1 MIHMQVQQL
10 TMIRTPLYAMVVV
23 SKAILIHSLCT
34 RKVVTTV
41 RLSTSQRNFLLQAT
55 QRYAAAIEKAEPYL
69 LSRQLSVDEAKVF
82 HLGVVEDPLPGHE
95 PYKGRL
101 AIPYITPSGVVDIRF
116 RALGNDDPKYMGLVG
131 AKTTMF
137 NTQACFVA
145 DKYICVTE
153 GEFDC
158 IMMSSKTVHPTVGI
172 PGANNWKPHYAKILD
187 DFDIVIVLAD
197 GDAAGLEFGKKI
209 SRELGNVNIVSM
221 PEGEDVNSMMIRQGS
236 DWVDERIR
244 ECIAAG

>member
-1 MIHMQVQQL
+1 M
-10 TMIRTPLYAMVVV
+10 
-23 SKAILIHSLCT
+23 
-34 RKVVTTV
+34 
-41 RLSTSQRNFLLQAT
+41 RLNNSQKNFLLQAT
-55 QRYAAAIEKAEPYL
+55 QRYAAKIELAEQYL
-69 LSRQLSVDEAKVF
+69 SSRHLSVEEAKVF
-82 HLGVVEDPLPGHE
+82 HLGVVDDPLPGHE
-95 PYKGRL
+95 VYTGRL

-116 RALGNDDPKYMGLVG
+116 RGMHNEDPKYMGLVG

-158 IMMSSKTVHPTVGI
+158 IMMSVKTLHPTIGI

-187 DFDIVIVLAD
+187 DFDTVIVLAD

-209 SRELGNVNIVSM
+209 SRELGNVNIISM
-221 PEGEDVNSMMIRQGS
+221 PEGEDVNSMMIKKGNG
-236 DWVDERIR
+236 WIDERIG
-244 ECIAAG
+244 ECITS

>member
-1 MIHMQVQQL
+1 M
-10 TMIRTPLYAMVVV
+10 
-23 SKAILIHSLCT
+23 
-34 RKVVTTV
+34 
-41 RLSTSQRNFLLQAT
+41 RLSSSQKNFLLQAT
-55 QRYAAAIEKAEPYL
+55 QRYAAKIELAEEYL
-69 LSRQLSVDEAKVF
+69 LSRQLSVEEAKVF
-82 HLGVVEDPLPGHE
+82 HLGVVDDPLPGHE
-95 PYKGRL
+95 AYVGRL

-116 RALGNDDPKYMGLVG
+116 RGIHNEDPKYMGLVG

-158 IMMSSKTVHPTVGI
+158 IMMTVKTLHPTIGI

-187 DFDIVIVLAD
+187 DFDTVIVLAD

-221 PEGEDVNSMMIRQGS
+221 PEGEDVNSVMIKRGN
-236 DWVDERIR
+236 DWIDERIGK
-244 ECIAAG
+244 CITP

>member
-1 MIHMQVQQL
+1 VI
-10 TMIRTPLYAMVVV
+10 I
-23 SKAILIHSLCT
+23 
-34 RKVVTTV
+34 V
-41 RLSTSQRNFLLQAT
+41 RLSSLQRQFLLQAT
-55 QRYAAAIEKAEPYL
+55 QRYASKIELAKDYL
-69 LSRQLSVDEAKVF
+69 SSRHLSVEEAKTF

-95 PYKGRL
+95 AYKGRL

-116 RALGNDDPKYMGLVG
+116 RAMGNEDPKYMGLVG

-158 IMMSSKTVHPTVGI
+158 IMMSVKTMHPTIGI

-187 DFDIVIVLAD
+187 DFDVVIVLAD
-197 GDAAGLEFGKKI
+197 GDPAGLEFGKKI
-209 SRELGNVNIVSM
+209 SRELGNVNIISM
-221 PEGEDVNSMMIRQGS
+221 PDGEDVNSMMIKMGS
-236 DWVDERIR
+236 EWLDGRIK
-244 ECIAAG
+244 ECVTPGQ

>member
-1 MIHMQVQQL
+1 M
-10 TMIRTPLYAMVVV
+10 
-23 SKAILIHSLCT
+23 
-34 RKVVTTV
+34 
-41 RLSTSQRNFLLQAT
+41 RLLSSQKNFLLQAT
-55 QRYAAAIEKAEPYL
+55 QRYAAKIELAEEYL
-69 LSRQLSVDEAKVF
+69 LSRHLSVEEAKVF

-95 PYKGRL
+95 AYVGRL

-116 RALGNDDPKYMGLVG
+116 RGMHNEDPKYMGLVG

-158 IMMSSKTVHPTVGI
+158 IMMTVKTMHPTIGI

-187 DFDIVIVLAD
+187 DFDTVIVLAD

-221 PEGEDVNSMMIRQGS
+221 PEGEDVNSVMIKRGS
-236 DWVDERIR
+236 DWIDERIGR
-244 ECIAAG
+244 CITP

>member
-1 MIHMQVQQL
+1 V
-10 TMIRTPLYAMVVV
+10 
-23 SKAILIHSLCT
+23 AII
-34 RKVVTTV
+34 V
-41 RLSTSQRNFLLQAT
+41 RLSSSQKNFLLQAT
-55 QRYAAAIEKAEPYL
+55 QRYAAKIELAKEYL
-69 LSRQLSVDEAKVF
+69 SSRHLSVEEAKVF
-82 HLGVVEDPLPGHE
+82 HLGVVDDPLPGHE
-95 PYKGRL
+95 TYVGRL

-116 RALGNDDPKYMGLVG
+116 RGMCNEDPKYMGLVG

-158 IMMSSKTVHPTVGI
+158 IMMSVKTLHPTIGI

-187 DFDIVIVLAD
+187 DFDTVIVLAD

-221 PEGEDVNSMMIRQGS
+221 PEGEDVNSMMIKQGS
-236 DWVDERIR
+236 GWIDERIR
-244 ECIAAG
+244 KCITS

>member
-1 MIHMQVQQL
+1 MEI
-10 TMIRTPLYAMVVV
+10 
-23 SKAILIHSLCT
+23 IL
-34 RKVVTTV
+34 
-41 RLSTSQRNFLLQAT
+41 RLSSSQKNFLLQAT
-55 QRYAAAIEKAEPYL
+55 QRYAAKIELAEEYL
-69 LSRQLSVDEAKVF
+69 SSRHLSVEEARVF

-95 PYKGRL
+95 AYTGRL

-116 RALGNDDPKYMGLVG
+116 RGMYNEDPKYMGLVG

-158 IMMSSKTVHPTVGI
+158 IMMSVKTLHPTIGI

-187 DFDIVIVLAD
+187 DFDTVIVLAD

-209 SRELGNVNIVSM
+209 SRELGNVNIISM
-221 PEGEDVNSMMIRQGS
+221 PEGEDVNSMMIKKGS
-236 DWVDERIR
+236 GWIDERIR
-244 ECIAAG
+244 ECITT